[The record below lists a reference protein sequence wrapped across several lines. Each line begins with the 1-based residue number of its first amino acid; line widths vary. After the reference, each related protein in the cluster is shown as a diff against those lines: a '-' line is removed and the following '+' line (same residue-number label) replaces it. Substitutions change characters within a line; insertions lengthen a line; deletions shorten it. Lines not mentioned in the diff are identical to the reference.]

1 MDKPVLLNVIND
13 IKNKYENKKINS
25 KKEFFLK
32 DKINHK
38 NIQSP
43 KKVLRK
49 NISTDNFMK
58 FQWPWIL

>member
-32 DKINHK
+32 DKINLK